1 MNRLDDIR
9 MFPGW
14 APGFLA
20 GFLDA
25 ARRGIYSRCPGRVN
39 RVITEKIKKPQKET
53 SNISQI
59 FLKKPIDIFETL
71 CYNRLNKEN
80 HRKEIET

>member
-1 MNRLDDIR
+1 MR
-9 MFPGW
+9 PG
-14 APGFLA
+14 GGYTA
-20 GFLDA
+20 G
-25 ARRGIYSRCPGRVN
+25 CPGRVN

-71 CYNRLNKEN
+71 CYNRHNKEN
-80 HRKEIET
+80 HQKEIET